1 MVVTIA
7 MRAYGQLSRLWRTL
21 SILKSTKSFRRTLEQ
36 KILKFEQNLYYK
48 NVDPIT
54 LLRAW
59 IFNPYSGNSFN
70 SWEFGLTKRLGWWRN
85 VLVISCHVIL
95 MLLWLHSIS
104 NYWSVLGHKCQGLF
118 SYAKY
123 KTCDM
128 SVFVAAL
135 RIRINS
141 QWINCN

>member
-21 SILKSTKSFRRTLEQ
+21 SILKSTKNFRRTLEQ

-48 NVDPIT
+48 DVDPIT
-54 LLRAW
+54 FYER
-59 IFNPYSGNSFN
+59 
-70 SWEFGLTKRLGWWRN
+70 EFLTHI
-85 VLVISCHVIL
+85 LVIPSTVGCLAWQSVWAGEGMSSL
-95 MLLWLHSIS
+95 SRAMLFWCYCDSTLSQIIGAFLGKNVKVCFPMQSIKP
-104 NYWSVLGHKCQGLF
+104 VTL
-118 SYAKY
+118 
-123 KTCDM
+123 

-135 RIRINS
+135 RITINS

>member
-21 SILKSTKSFRRTLEQ
+21 SILKSTRNFRRTLEQ

-70 SWEFGLTKRLGWWRN
+70 SWVFGLTKRLGWWRN

-104 NYWSVLGHKCQGLF
+104 NYWSVLGQKCQGLF

-123 KTCDM
+123 KTCDIVGVCSCPKDKNKF
-128 SVFVAAL
+128 SVNQL
-135 RIRINS
+135 
-141 QWINCN
+141 